1 MRATSQSAVR
11 NKRIPRRHP
20 ANQTNSLCLGAVVTM
35 LCSKLLS
42 SKGEIIK
49 NSQHTSIDGK
59 LSIGT
64 KLAFGVGATG
74 EAVYIGLFNT
84 FITIYYNQVM
94 ELNNALIGV
103 AIMLAMIGDA
113 ITDPLV
119 GIISDRWR
127 SPRGRRHPFL
137 WIAPI
142 PLTIALW
149 CVFNPPEF
157 LRGDGVDSEQFGLF
171 VWLAAWTILSRGFL
185 TLYSVP
191 HMALGGELS
200 KNQYQRSQLFSS
212 NTLFGYVSGASFA
225 FVAWSV
231 FFADERVR
239 LSDGA
244 LVPGHLAAEAYGP
257 LIMTACAVILIAI
270 WACAAG
276 TSKHIPNL
284 TAAQRTEN
292 RLTLV
297 HFFAQIFS
305 TFRNRNYLTILVG
318 FFFFM
323 IASGIY
329 DTLNVFI
336 NTYFWQLPP
345 DKIRWLGLVGAPS
358 AALGAL
364 LSPLLMRRF
373 DRKPIML
380 TALAGTALFA
390 QLVVNLRLLGLLP
403 ENQDPALM
411 FYLLGNAA
419 GFTFSLGLGGVAV
432 LSMIGDIVDENEL
445 AKGVREEGLFYS
457 ARAFFA
463 KASYSFGHLF
473 AGIMLEYFVRL
484 PFKAVPGELEADV
497 LIRMG
502 LTAGPI
508 MGLAAV
514 FSLLIYSRYNLPRE
528 RHQEILQSLKDR
540 QNEKENV
547 QEGGNESG
555 NTQSIAKP

>member
-1 MRATSQSAVR
+1 
-11 NKRIPRRHP
+11 
-20 ANQTNSLCLGAVVTM
+20 
-35 LCSKLLS
+35 
-42 SKGEIIK
+42 
-49 NSQHTSIDGK
+49 
-59 LSIGT
+59 
-64 KLAFGVGATG
+64 
-74 EAVYIGLFNT
+74 
-84 FITIYYNQVM
+84 M
-94 ELNNALIGV
+94 ELNNALIGI

-119 GIISDRWR
+119 GIVSDRWR

-137 WIAPI
+137 WVAPI
-142 PLTIALW
+142 PLVIALW

-157 LRGDGVDSEQFGLF
+157 LRGDGVDSGQFGLF

-231 FFADERVR
+231 FFVDERIR

-292 RLTLV
+292 RLTLA

-373 DRKPIML
+373 DRKPIL
-380 TALAGTALFA
+380 LGALIGTAIFA

-403 ENQDPALM
+403 ENNDPELM
-411 FYLLGNAA
+411 YYLLINAA

-497 LIRMG
+497 LVRMG

-528 RHQEILQSLKDR
+528 RHQEILQGLQDR
-540 QNEKENV
+540 QNEKESGH
-547 QEGGNESG
+547 EGVNGND
-555 NTQSIAKP
+555 NAQSVDKE

>member
-1 MRATSQSAVR
+1 MLFFNIEVTRGAT
-11 NKRIPRRHP
+11 
-20 ANQTNSLCLGAVVTM
+20 
-35 LCSKLLS
+35 
-42 SKGEIIK
+42 IK
-49 NSQHTSIDGK
+49 NSQHTPVDGK
-59 LSIGT
+59 LSLGT
-64 KLAFGVGATG
+64 KLAFGIGATG
-74 EAVYIGLFNT
+74 EAVYTGLFNT
-84 FITIYYNQVM
+84 FITIYYNQVV
-94 ELNNALIGV
+94 ELNNALIGL

-127 SPRGRRHPFL
+127 SSRGRRHPFL
-137 WIAPI
+137 WVAPI
-142 PLTIALW
+142 PLVIALW
-149 CVFNPPEF
+149 CVFNPPEY
-157 LRGDGVDSEQFGLF
+157 LQGASAEDNQFGLF
-171 VWLAAWTILSRGFL
+171 LWLAAWTILGRAFL

-191 HMALGGELS
+191 HLALGGELS
-200 KNQYQRSQLFSS
+200 KNQFQRSQLFSA
-212 NTLFGYVSGASFA
+212 NTAIAYISGASFA
-225 FVAWSV
+225 FIAWAG
-231 FFADERVR
+231 FFAGERIR
-239 LSDGA
+239 ASDGA
-244 LVPGHLAAEAYGP
+244 LVPAQLAAQAYGP

-276 TSKHIPNL
+276 TSRHIPNL
-284 TAAQRTEN
+284 TSAQRTEN
-292 RLTLV
+292 RLTLK

-305 TFRNRNYLTILVG
+305 TLKNPNYRIILLG

-336 NTYFWQLPP
+336 NTYFWQLPSA
-345 DKIRWLGLVGAPS
+345 KIAWLGLIAAPS

-364 LSPLLMRRF
+364 LSPILMRRF

-403 ENQDPALM
+403 ENHDPQLM
-411 FYLLGNAA
+411 YYLLANAA
-419 GFTFSLGLGGVAV
+419 GFTFSLGLGTVAV
-432 LSMIGDIVDENEL
+432 LSMIGDIVDDNEL

-484 PFKAVPGELEADV
+484 PFKAVPGELDADV
-497 LIRMG
+497 LFRMG

-514 FSLLIYSRYNLPRE
+514 FSLLIYSRYNLPQS
-528 RHQEILQSLKDR
+528 RHKEILQALKDR
-540 QNEKENV
+540 LENQAKEDDNA
-547 QEGGNESG
+547 
-555 NTQSIAKP
+555 QSIAKE

>member
-1 MRATSQSAVR
+1 
-11 NKRIPRRHP
+11 
-20 ANQTNSLCLGAVVTM
+20 
-35 LCSKLLS
+35 
-42 SKGEIIK
+42 
-49 NSQHTSIDGK
+49 
-59 LSIGT
+59 
-64 KLAFGVGATG
+64 
-74 EAVYIGLFNT
+74 
-84 FITIYYNQVM
+84 
-94 ELNNALIGV
+94 
-103 AIMLAMIGDA
+103 
-113 ITDPLV
+113 
-119 GIISDRWR
+119 
-127 SPRGRRHPFL
+127 
-137 WIAPI
+137 
-142 PLTIALW
+142 
-149 CVFNPPEF
+149 
-157 LRGDGVDSEQFGLF
+157 
-171 VWLAAWTILSRGFL
+171 
-185 TLYSVP
+185 
-191 HMALGGELS
+191 
-200 KNQYQRSQLFSS
+200 
-212 NTLFGYVSGASFA
+212 
-225 FVAWSV
+225 
-231 FFADERVR
+231 
-239 LSDGA
+239 
-244 LVPGHLAAEAYGP
+244 
-257 LIMTACAVILIAI
+257 
-270 WACAAG
+270 
-276 TSKHIPNL
+276 
-284 TAAQRTEN
+284 
-292 RLTLV
+292 
-297 HFFAQIFS
+297 
-305 TFRNRNYLTILVG
+305 
-318 FFFFM
+318 
-323 IASGIY
+323 
-329 DTLNVFI
+329 LNVFI

>member
-1 MRATSQSAVR
+1 
-11 NKRIPRRHP
+11 
-20 ANQTNSLCLGAVVTM
+20 
-35 LCSKLLS
+35 
-42 SKGEIIK
+42 
-49 NSQHTSIDGK
+49 
-59 LSIGT
+59 
-64 KLAFGVGATG
+64 
-74 EAVYIGLFNT
+74 
-84 FITIYYNQVM
+84 
-94 ELNNALIGV
+94 
-103 AIMLAMIGDA
+103 
-113 ITDPLV
+113 
-119 GIISDRWR
+119 
-127 SPRGRRHPFL
+127 
-137 WIAPI
+137 
-142 PLTIALW
+142 
-149 CVFNPPEF
+149 
-157 LRGDGVDSEQFGLF
+157 
-171 VWLAAWTILSRGFL
+171 
-185 TLYSVP
+185 
-191 HMALGGELS
+191 LGGELS

-231 FFADERVR
+231 FFVDERIR

-292 RLTLV
+292 RLTLA

-373 DRKPIML
+373 DRKPIL
-380 TALAGTALFA
+380 LGALIGTAIFA

-403 ENQDPALM
+403 ENNDPELM
-411 FYLLGNAA
+411 YYLLINAA

-497 LIRMG
+497 LVRMG

-528 RHQEILQSLKDR
+528 RHQEILQGLQDR
-540 QNEKENV
+540 QNEKESGH
-547 QEGGNESG
+547 EGVNGNDKA
-555 NTQSIAKP
+555 QSIDKE

>member
-1 MRATSQSAVR
+1 M
-11 NKRIPRRHP
+11 
-20 ANQTNSLCLGAVVTM
+20 
-35 LCSKLLS
+35 
-42 SKGEIIK
+42 
-49 NSQHTSIDGK
+49 
-59 LSIGT
+59 
-64 KLAFGVGATG
+64 GATG
-74 EAVYIGLFNT
+74 EAVYTGLFNT
-84 FITIYYNQVM
+84 FVTIYYNQVV

-127 SPRGRRHPFL
+127 SSRGRRHPFL
-137 WIAPI
+137 WVAPI
-142 PLTIALW
+142 PLVIALW

-157 LRGDGVDSEQFGLF
+157 LLGAPAEETQFGLF
-171 VWLAAWTILSRGFL
+171 LWLAVWTILGRGFL

-191 HMALGGELS
+191 HLALGGELS
-200 KNQYQRSQLFSS
+200 KNQFQRSQLFSA
-212 NTLFGYVSGASFA
+212 NTAIAYVSGASFA
-225 FVAWSV
+225 FIAWKV
-231 FFADERVR
+231 FFAGEIPRA
-239 LSDGA
+239 SDGA
-244 LVPGHLAAEAYGP
+244 VVPAQLAAEAYGP

-270 WACAAG
+270 WSCAAG
-276 TSKHIPNL
+276 TSRHIPNL
-284 TAAQRTEN
+284 TSAQRSEN
-292 RLTLV
+292 RLTLA
-297 HFFAQIFS
+297 HFFGQIFS
-305 TFRNRNYLTILVG
+305 TLKNPNYRIILVG

-329 DTLNVFI
+329 DTLNIFI
-336 NTYFWQLPP
+336 NTYFWQLPA
-345 DKIRWLGLVGAPS
+345 DKIAWLGLIGAPS

-419 GFTFSLGLGGVAV
+419 GFTFSLGLGTVAV

-445 AKGVREEGLFYS
+445 SKGVREEGLFYS

-528 RHQEILQSLKDR
+528 RHQEILQRLKDR
-540 QNEKENV
+540 QNAMENV
-547 QEGGNESG
+547 QKGGNESG
-555 NTQSIAKP
+555 NTQSITKP